1 MERAKKVEL
10 LFNSQYGKYG
20 VLVVVWG
27 WAVSHTLFF
36 TGSNRDVLIV
46 NLQAKAQQSS
56 KDKGQSASKSAQ
68 AAKLKGAKAKKKT
81 WTKTK
86 VKDKLNQDVFLDQK
100 RFDKICQELPKI
112 LCITRSVVME
122 KFKVNGAVARG
133 LIRHLAGTGDIKP
146 VGDVSC
152 SDFSLYTGKLAKS
165 AEEKRLEEEAA
176 AAQKKSK
183 GK

>member
-1 MERAKKVEL
+1 M
-10 LFNSQYGKYG
+10 
-20 VLVVVWG
+20 
-27 WAVSHTLFF
+27 
-36 TGSNRDVLIV
+36 
-46 NLQAKAQQSS
+46 QAKAQQSS
-56 KDKGQSASKSAQ
+56 KDKGASASKSAQ
-68 AAKLKGAKAKKKT
+68 ANKSKGAQAKKKT

-176 AAQKKSK
+176 AAQKKNK

>member
-1 MERAKKVEL
+1 
-10 LFNSQYGKYG
+10 
-20 VLVVVWG
+20 
-27 WAVSHTLFF
+27 
-36 TGSNRDVLIV
+36 
-46 NLQAKAQQSS
+46 
-56 KDKGQSASKSAQ
+56 
-68 AAKLKGAKAKKKT
+68 
-81 WTKTK
+81 
-86 VKDKLNQDVFLDQK
+86 
-100 RFDKICQELPKI
+100 
-112 LCITRSVVME
+112 ME

-183 GK
+183 GKWV

>member
-1 MERAKKVEL
+1 M
-10 LFNSQYGKYG
+10 
-20 VLVVVWG
+20 
-27 WAVSHTLFF
+27 
-36 TGSNRDVLIV
+36 
-46 NLQAKAQQSS
+46 
-56 KDKGQSASKSAQ
+56 
-68 AAKLKGAKAKKKT
+68 KGAQAKKKT